1 MNKSGILKQLNPSQQ
16 EAVLHTEGPLLVLAG
31 AGSGKTRVLTY
42 RIAYIIENGLA
53 TPHQILAVT
62 FTNKAANEMKQRVE
76 YLLKMPVQQLW
87 IGTFHSISARIL
99 HYEAKYAGYQ
109 PNFSIYDTDDQE
121 NLIKRIMEFLNINKE
136 MITPRQVQYIIS
148 DAKNKLIDAK
158 QFDKRASDFRSQKIA
173 KIFWEYEIALRRNNA
188 LDFDDLIIQPIEIFS
203 SHLDVLQKYQN
214 RFKYIL
220 VDEYQDT
227 NKAQYYWIK
236 LLSKGHQNLCVVGDE
251 DQSIYHWRGADIS
264 NILNFEQDYTNCK
277 VVRLEQNY
285 RSTQTILSAA
295 NALVS
300 NNINRLGKN
309 LWSNKGTGDLVQ
321 IYYTQDEI
329 AESVA
334 VTSII
339 RNEST
344 TGGYSLNEI
353 VILYRTNAQS
363 RILEDQLR
371 RNGIP
376 YSIVGGIRFYERKE
390 IKDIL
395 AYLKILV
402 NRNDSVSLQRIINF
416 PSRGIGPTTMKI
428 LSEYAFENKTSLYQ
442 AISNIDSLTNI
453 QTGIAKRIKRF
464 YEILETIRPS
474 LDQLNAYQIVV
485 RIIEEFKL
493 KAIYEKSELVEDEIR
508 LENINELLNS
518 LEIFVSTNHANNSLE
533 DYLDEVSL
541 LTDIDRWDPDKPS
554 VTLMTLHSAK
564 GLEFPIVIVTGL
576 EDGLLPLFRNL
587 DSQDDL
593 EEERRLFYVGMTRT
607 MDKLYILN
615 AQSRHRF
622 GRDDFGMNYR
632 SLPSRFLKEIPD
644 ELTQVHDFRDY
655 RHYRSK
661 QDFSNQVQFQ
671 LDTPIGHLPD
681 EKSEFKIGQ
690 YVKHDVFGHG
700 QIIGVE
706 ISSIGT
712 KLTVQFERSSI
723 KKLIAEY
730 ANLVISDDLENL

>member
-1 MNKSGILKQLNPSQQ
+1 MNNSGLFKQLNPSQQ
-16 EAVLHTEGPLLVLAG
+16 EAVLHTEGPILVLAG

-76 YLLKMPVQQLW
+76 FLLKMPVRQLW

-121 NLIKRIMEFLNINKE
+121 NLIKRIMGFLNINVE
-136 MITPRQVQYIIS
+136 MISPRQVQHIIS

-158 QFDKRASDFRSQKIA
+158 QFDKNASDFRNQNIA
-173 KIFWEYEIALRRNNA
+173 KIFREYEISLRRNNA

-203 SHLDVLQKYQN
+203 SHRDILQKYQN

-236 LLSKGHQNLCVVGDE
+236 LLSKAHQNLCVVGDE

-264 NILNFEQDYTNCK
+264 NILNFEQDYANCK
-277 VVRLEQNY
+277 IVRLEQNY

-309 LWSNKGTGDLVQ
+309 LWSNKGTGDPIQ

-334 VTSII
+334 VSSLL
-339 RNEST
+339 RNESST
-344 TGGYSLNEI
+344 SGYSLNEI

-376 YSIVGGIRFYERKE
+376 YTIIGGTRFYERKE

-395 AYLKILV
+395 AYLKVLV

-416 PSRGIGPTTMKI
+416 PSRGIGPTTMKV
-428 LSEYAFENKTSLYQ
+428 LNKYAFEKKSSLYQ
-442 AISNIDSLTNI
+442 AISQIDSLPDI
-453 QTGIAKRIKRF
+453 QSGIAKRIKEF
-464 YEILETIRPS
+464 HQSLKTIHTL
-474 LDQLNAYQIVV
+474 LDQLNAYQIVERV
-485 RIIEEFKL
+485 IKEFKL
-493 KAIYEKSELVEDEIR
+493 KEIYEKSELIEDEIR
-508 LENINELLNS
+508 LENINEFLNS
-518 LEIFVSTNHANNSLE
+518 LEIFVSNHPDNNSLE
-533 DYLDEVSL
+533 NYLDEVSL
-541 LTDIDRWDPDKPS
+541 LTDIDRWDPDKPY

-564 GLEFPIVIVTGL
+564 GLEFPIVIITGL
-576 EDGLLPLFRNL
+576 EDGLLPLSRNS

-593 EEERRLFYVGMTRT
+593 EEERRLFYVGMTRA
-607 MDKLYILN
+607 MDKLYLLN

-622 GRDDFGMNYR
+622 GRDDFGMNFR

-644 ELTQVHDFRDY
+644 EFIQVHDFRDY
-655 RHYRSK
+655 GYYRSK
-661 QDFSNQVQFQ
+661 REVSNQTQFQ
-671 LDTPIGHLPD
+671 LDTPMEQLPD
-681 EKSEFKIGQ
+681 EESEFKIGQ
-690 YVKHDVFGHG
+690 YVKHDLFGRG
-700 QIIGVE
+700 QVIGIE
-706 ISSIGT
+706 TSSIGT
-712 KLTVQFERSSI
+712 KLTIQFEKSSI

-730 ANLVISDDLENL
+730 ANLVISDNLENL